1 MLQST
6 SYTYLS
12 ISYCIDVEKLLYS
25 YINCF
30 SVTRVHDQRR
40 SIIYRHEGV
49 TYYIILY
56 LASEFTCLFSLFYEI
71 CDSDVH
77 FTMKFGHNI
86 IFSGYFLVNIVLPGN
101 PHLRR
106 FVCVKLEGW
115 KQPSPGNII
124 KAFPLG
130 FSCSNYNKLVCVYL
144 WAQLTGSVVPLLYH
158 LITKLT
164 IYDISTTHTLHTYSS
179 LH

>member
-1 MLQST
+1 MMNHSQHTVINVTVYKL
-6 SYTYLS
+6 YRYLS
-12 ISYCIDVEKLLYS
+12 ISLLATVSILRLFLYS

-86 IFSGYFLVNIVLPGN
+86 IFSGYFLENIVFPGN
-101 PHLRR
+101 QHLRR
-106 FVCVKLEGW
+106 FVCVKLEG
-115 KQPSPGNII
+115 
-124 KAFPLG
+124 
-130 FSCSNYNKLVCVYL
+130 
-144 WAQLTGSVVPLLYH
+144 
-158 LITKLT
+158 
-164 IYDISTTHTLHTYSS
+164 
-179 LH
+179 